1 MAEAD
6 IRRLICRWVESG
18 ELDRETAQ
26 KLLER
31 ILEILFK
38 SSGRGDSG

>member
-1 MAEAD
+1 MAEED

-18 ELDRETAQ
+18 ELDRETAR

-38 SSGRGDSG
+38 RGDSG

>member
-38 SSGRGDSG
+38 RRDSG